1 VPFVLKD
8 LVVIT
13 TRSTLTIYNDSVAP
27 SFLDKI
33 FKRGG
38 SAGAAGVSSAKDRVQ
53 RRSTAFQQFMKTI
66 GREENIWVL
75 DLGPTSP
82 DNIKHIT
89 ERGHRIY
96 NEDILSE
103 ATRGELKVPSTEP
116 GKEKELV
123 VDVDR
128 FIAENLRHERE
139 LFDAV
144 MAWDVPDYLPEE
156 VVKPTIERIHTIMK
170 PGGILLAFFHTRD
183 AGPDAPYYRY
193 HIGDHETLELQR
205 GPQFPLR
212 RVFNNR
218 NIENL
223 FRDYA
228 SIKFFLGRDN
238 VREVIVIR

>member
-1 VPFVLKD
+1 
-8 LVVIT
+8 
-13 TRSTLTIYNDSVAP
+13 VAP

-33 FKRGG
+33 FGRGDK
-38 SAGAAGVSSAKDRVQ
+38 SASGAAASKERIQ
-53 RRSTAFQQFMKTI
+53 RRSTGFQQFMKTVA
-66 GREENIWVL
+66 REENIWVL

-96 NEDILSE
+96 NEDLLSE
-103 ATRGELKVPSTEP
+103 ATRQDLKTKSTEP
-116 GKEKELV
+116 GKENEMV
-123 VDVDR
+123 VDVER
-128 FIAENLRHERE
+128 FLAENLRHERE
-139 LFDAV
+139 QFDAV
-144 MAWDVPDYLPEE
+144 MAWDVTDYLPEE
-156 VVKPTIERIHTIMK
+156 VVKATIERIHTIMK

-193 HIGDHETLELQR
+193 HIGDPETLELQR
-205 GPQFPLR
+205 GPEFKLQ

-218 NIENL
+218 HIETL

-238 VREVIVIR
+238 IREVLVIR